1 MLEASIEFD
10 FVEHW
15 FIPKTRK
22 TSIST
27 DKQPSHIL
35 QHFDSNFAIILKP

>member
-1 MLEASIEFD
+1 LKSSIEFD
-10 FVEHW
+10 LVEHW
-15 FIPKTRK
+15 LIPKTRE

-35 QHFDSNFAIILKP
+35 QHFNSNFAIISEP